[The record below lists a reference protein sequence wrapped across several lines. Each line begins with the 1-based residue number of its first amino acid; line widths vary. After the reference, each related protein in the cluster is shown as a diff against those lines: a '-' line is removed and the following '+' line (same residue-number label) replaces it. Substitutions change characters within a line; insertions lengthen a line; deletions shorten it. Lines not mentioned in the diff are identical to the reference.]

1 MVHLIILIP
10 NCRCASFL
18 FKDPDLDISQCRS
31 KIASGAHSRTDPSCE
46 WETRGW

>member
-18 FKDPDLDISQCRS
+18 FKDPDLNISQCRS
-31 KIASGAHSRTDPSCE
+31 KIASGAHSRTDPSGSIE
-46 WETRGW
+46 ER